1 MKIKKLLTKII
12 LFTFFTLSF
21 IFYSLL
27 DAANTGSY
35 SVKTKIIKGEWE
47 MVENCES
54 RRWEGVTGWGDWMR
68 NTFVEWG
75 DFFGKNCL
83 QVYSTYTSPGGCLV
97 VRTKTF
103 PLENW
108 QYVELVR
115 MDVYVE
121 FPDNTAD
128 LKFEPKDKDGN
139 TIESI
144 YYYDLPTGSW
154 IDCEWN
160 IDQSST
166 PYQNVK
172 QIYLIPDN
180 LGTNPATFY
189 FDNLRLVMT
198 DGTTYYWDV
207 FESSS
212 ALWSYSGDGY
222 AYYDNGYQTTE
233 SAITWSGSTST
244 VNSGRIYMQWASD
257 KDGAT
262 EAKVESEERDL
273 RGCVKIKAEIKC
285 SRTTAQ
291 ITIEFYNSSLGW
303 KECSPAK
310 TVSQA
315 NTWQTLEWDLP
326 SASDTYWSSVKI
338 IPVIKNTNEVT
349 SGEIYIDNIQVYK

>member
-1 MKIKKLLTKII
+1 
-12 LFTFFTLSF
+12 
-21 IFYSLL
+21 L

-35 SVKTKIIKGEWE
+35 SVKTKVIKGEWE

-54 RRWEGVTGWGDWMR
+54 RRWWGSVGWGWTRD
-68 NTFVEWG
+68 TFLRWG
-75 DFFGKNCL
+75 NYFGRNCL
-83 QVYSTYTSPGGCLV
+83 QVYSTHTIANCMYFG
-97 VRTKTF
+97 TKTF

-108 QYVELVR
+108 KDNVELVR

-139 TIESI
+139 TIEKSI

-160 IDQSST
+160 IDQSSSG
-166 PYQNVK
+166 YQNVK
-172 QIYLIPDN
+172 QIYLIPDS

-212 ALWSYSGDGY
+212 TLWTYSGDGY

-244 VNSGRIYMQWASD
+244 ANSGRIYMQWASD
-257 KDGAT
+257 KDGGT
-262 EAKVESEERDL
+262 NEAKVESEERNL
-273 RGCVKIKAEIKC
+273 RGCVKIKADIKC
-285 SRTTAQ
+285 STTTAQ
-291 ITIEFYNSSLGW
+291 ITIGFFNSSVSPYW
-303 KECSPAK
+303 VECSTK
-310 TVSQA
+310 TVSQV
-315 NTWQTLEWDLP
+315 NTWETLEWNLP
-326 SASDTYWSSVKI
+326 VASDTYWSSVKI